1 MEMTC
6 TRTDAKCTD
15 HQAPGWR
22 VAACYV
28 LAATCM
34 SARMVEM
41 DADME
46 PFSADAVARVD
57 SAAVWIACSFSVRLA
72 ESAVLSAVSI

>member
-1 MEMTC
+1 
-6 TRTDAKCTD
+6 
-15 HQAPGWR
+15 
-22 VAACYV
+22 
-28 LAATCM
+28 M